1 MLVLLLFLSITL
13 VSFPQIEMVNAE
25 GTIYIRSDGSVEGTD
40 KIQQDGNVYTFTDD
54 IFDPIVVQRDD
65 IVVDGAGYLLQGI
78 GGGMGIHGITGVSI
92 DDRSNVTVKN
102 IQMKN
107 FFYSI
112 QLRNSS
118 NNTIHGNKIIENHF
132 GIDVSDSSFN
142 IISGNTLTSNNAS
155 INIYHS
161 EYNVVSGNT
170 ITNNN
175 DYTISISGSFNII
188 SGNTLTNN
196 NNSCIDLS
204 GSSNNTIFG
213 NNITNNERGITI
225 SDIGNVISIGN
236 LISHNNLINN
246 QYQIYLWY
254 ANATWDDGYPSGGN
268 YWSDYKGT
276 DNDGDAIGD
285 TPYVI
290 DENNTDNYPLM
301 APIKIFDSGTWEW
314 TTFNVAVVSN
324 STVSDFS
331 FNPEDALIAFNVEG
345 GTGTTGFCRVT
356 IPKDLLD
363 TEDNWTILVDSNSVI
378 PTVNEDATD
387 TYLYFTYNLSTKTVE
402 IIGTDAIPEFPSW
415 TPTLLVLIVLAVA
428 VAIYKRKLPKTGNT
442 TIILEP

>member
-13 VSFPQIEMVNAE
+13 VSFPQIEMVKAE

-112 QLRNSS
+112 RLRNSS
-118 NNTIHGNKIIENHF
+118 NNTIYGNKIIENSF

-142 IISGNTLTSNNAS
+142 IISDNTLTSNNDS
-155 INIYHS
+155 INIYNS
-161 EYNVVSGNT
+161 ARNFVSGNF

-175 DYTISISGSFNII
+175 YYTIAVSGSSFNII
-188 SGNTLTNN
+188 SGNILTNN
-196 NNSCIDLS
+196 NNYCIFLS
-204 GSSNNTIFG
+204 GASNNTIFA
-213 NNITNNERGITI
+213 NNITNNEIGITI
-225 SDIGNVISIGN
+225 YNSIGN
-236 LISHNNLINN
+236 MISHNNIINN
-246 QYQIYLWY
+246 QHQIYLWD

-276 DNDGDAIGD
+276 DSNGDGIGD
-285 TPYVI
+285 TPYTI
-290 DENNTDNYPLM
+290 DENNQDNYPLV
-301 APIKIFDSGTWEW
+301 
-314 TTFNVAVVSN
+314 NV
-324 STVSDFS
+324 
-331 FNPEDALIAFNVEG
+331 
-345 GTGTTGFCRVT
+345 
-356 IPKDLLD
+356 
-363 TEDNWTILVDSNSVI
+363 
-378 PTVNEDATD
+378 
-387 TYLYFTYNLSTKTVE
+387 
-402 IIGTDAIPEFPSW
+402 IPEFPSW

-428 VAIYKRKLPKTGNT
+428 VAIYKRKLPKTANST
-442 TIILEP
+442 NILGA

>member
-1 MLVLLLFLSITL
+1 MLILLLFLSITL
-13 VSFPQIEMVNAE
+13 VSLPQIEIVKAE

-54 IFDPIVVQRDD
+54 IFDPIVVQRDN
-65 IVVDGAGYLLQGI
+65 IVVDGAGYILQGI

-112 QLRNSS
+112 RLRNSS
-118 NNTIHGNKIIENHF
+118 NNTIYGNKIIENHF

-142 IISGNTLTSNNAS
+142 IISGNTLT
-155 INIYHS
+155 
-161 EYNVVSGNT
+161 
-170 ITNNN
+170 NN
-175 DYTISISGSFNII
+175 DAFCIYISS
-188 SGNTLTNN
+188 
-196 NNSCIDLS
+196 
-204 GSSNNTIFG
+204 SSNNTIFG

-225 SDIGNVISIGN
+225 YDSIGN
-236 LISHNNLINN
+236 MISHNNLINN
-246 QYQIYLWY
+246 QKYQIHLRD
-254 ANATWDDGYPSGGN
+254 ANTTWDDGYPSGGN

-301 APIKIFDSGTWEW
+301 VPIKIFDAGTWEW
-314 TTFNVAVVSN
+314 IPFNVDVVSN
-324 STVSDFS
+324 STVSGFS
-331 FNPEDALIAFNVEG
+331 FNPESALIRLNIDGED
-345 GTGTTGFCRVT
+345 GTTGFCRVT
-356 IPKDLLD
+356 IPKDLL
-363 TEDNWTILVDSNSVI
+363 TAEDSWTVLVDGASVT
-378 PTVNEDATD
+378 PTVNEDASN
-387 TYLYFTYNLSTKTVE
+387 TYLYFTYNHGTKTVE

-415 TPTLLVLIVLAVA
+415 AILPLLLVATL
-428 VAIYKRKLPKTGNT
+428 VAILCKKRLPKNLSNQQKSFISGD
-442 TIILEP
+442 

>member
-1 MLVLLLFLSITL
+1 MKALASNLHLLIFSFFPRFLVALILSLMLITL
-13 VSFPQIEMVNAE
+13 PEIGIVKAE

-54 IFDPIVVQRDD
+54 IFDPIVVQRDN

-112 QLRNSS
+112 RLRNSS
-118 NNTIHGNKIIENHF
+118 NNTIYGNKIIENHF
-132 GIDVSDSSFN
+132 GIAVSGSFN
-142 IISGNTLTSNNAS
+142 IISGNILTSNNAS
-155 INIYHS
+155 IDIDYHS
-161 EYNVVSGNT
+161 TYNVVSGNT

-175 DYTISISGSFNII
+175 EFTISISGSFNII

-196 NNSCIDLS
+196 DAFCIYLS

-213 NNITNNERGITI
+213 NNITNSERGITI
-225 SDIGNVISIGN
+225 YNSIGN
-236 LISHNNLINN
+236 MISHNNLINN
-246 QYQIYLWY
+246 QKYQIHLTD

-276 DNDGDAIGD
+276 DNDGDGIGD
-285 TPYVI
+285 TPYTI
-290 DENNTDNYPLM
+290 DENNQDNYP
-301 APIKIFDSGTWEW
+301 FV
-314 TTFNVAVVSN
+314 NV
-324 STVSDFS
+324 
-331 FNPEDALIAFNVEG
+331 
-345 GTGTTGFCRVT
+345 
-356 IPKDLLD
+356 
-363 TEDNWTILVDSNSVI
+363 
-378 PTVNEDATD
+378 
-387 TYLYFTYNLSTKTVE
+387 
-402 IIGTDAIPEFPSW
+402 IPEFPSW

-428 VAIYKRKLPKTGNT
+428 VVIYQRKLSKTGNT
-442 TIILEP
+442 TIILDP

>member
-13 VSFPQIEMVNAE
+13 VSFPQIEMVKAE

-54 IFDPIVVQRDD
+54 IFDPIVVQRDN
-65 IVVDGAGYLLQGI
+65 IVVDGAGYLLQGV

-112 QLRNSS
+112 RLRNSS
-118 NNTIHGNKIIENHF
+118 NNTIYGNKIIENHF

-161 EYNVVSGNT
+161 AYNVVSGNT

-188 SGNTLTNN
+188 SGNTLTSNN
-196 NNSCIDLS
+196 AFCIYLH

-213 NNITNNERGITI
+213 NNITNNERGIT
-225 SDIGNVISIGN
+225 SYESSGNM
-236 LISHNNLINN
+236 ISHNNLINN
-246 QYQIYLWY
+246 QKYQIHLRD

-301 APIKIFDSGTWEW
+301 VPIKIFDAGTWEW
-314 TTFNVAVVSN
+314 IPFNVNVVSN
-324 STVSDFS
+324 STVSGFS
-331 FNPEDALIAFNVEG
+331 FNPESALIRFNIDGED
-345 GTGTTGFCRVT
+345 GTTGFCRVT
-356 IPKDLLD
+356 IPKDLL
-363 TEDNWTILVDSNSVI
+363 TAEDSWTVLVDGASI
-378 PTVNEDATD
+378 TPTVNEDASN
-387 TYLYFTYNLSTKTVE
+387 TYLYFTYNYSTKTVE
-402 IIGTDAIPEFPSW
+402 IIGTDAIQEFPSW
-415 TPTLLVLIVLAVA
+415 AILPLLLVATSVA
-428 VAIYKRKLPKTGNT
+428 VICKKRLPKNQSNQQKPFISGD
-442 TIILEP
+442 

>member
-54 IFDPIVVQRDD
+54 IFDPIVVQRDN

-112 QLRNSS
+112 RLRNSS
-118 NNTIHGNKIIENHF
+118 NNTIYGNKIIENSF

-142 IISGNTLTSNNAS
+142 IISGNILTSNNDS
-155 INIYHS
+155 INIYYS

-175 DYTISISGSFNII
+175 DYTIALSGSSNNII

-196 NNSCIDLS
+196 NNFCIFLS

-213 NNITNNERGITI
+213 NSITNNEIGITI
-225 SDIGNVISIGN
+225 YEDIGN
-236 LISHNNLINN
+236 LISNNNLVNN
-246 QYQIYLWY
+246 QHQIYLWY

-285 TPYVI
+285 TSYVI

-301 APIKIFDSGTWEW
+301 APIKIFDAGTWEW
-314 TTFNVAVVSN
+314 TTFNVDVVSN
-324 STVSDFS
+324 YTVSDFS

-378 PTVNEDATD
+378 PTVNQDATS
-387 TYLYFTYNLSTKTVE
+387 TYLYFTCNHSTKTIE
-402 IIGTDAIPEFPSW
+402 ITGTDAIPEFPSW
-415 TPTLLVLIVLAVA
+415 
-428 VAIYKRKLPKTGNT
+428 
-442 TIILEP
+442 IILPLFLIATVVVTVYRNALRRKTVS